1 MLGTQTQGG
10 RIVGT
15 AKSTESFKVYLY
27 GKITQMWRINLINC
41 VSYFITFL
49 ASCFQIRENLATVRN
64 SLPALLCK
72 TISDLRPNFCMHS
85 CISSTDLLHCLSWV
99 KGTIL
104 STFHSTYHQNSTSCL
119 PQLWSEIGK
128 NSTLTSKFKLA
139 CVSRKMRGYFFR
151 KTKTKYSRG
160 DIFHSEI
167 VPLGEN
173 EP

>member
-1 MLGTQTQGG
+1 MLLTWP
-10 RIVGT
+10 
-15 AKSTESFKVYLY
+15 
-27 GKITQMWRINLINC
+27 KIRPLCQCSIFPAWSLLTWR
-41 VSYFITFL
+41 
-49 ASCFQIRENLATVRN
+49 

-72 TISDLRPNFCMHS
+72 TISNLRPNFCMHS
-85 CISSTDLLHCLSWV
+85 CISSTGLLHCHETKVLF
-99 KGTIL
+99 L

-173 EP
+173 EPKGSFTLAFLLDENVDVFVRQTKVT